1 MNCRC
6 FLSISI
12 SISITFLWFPALLF
26 PWFFGVSSTA
36 VQLFGCCR
44 AHRCASAS
52 YGCWPIIPCLWS
64 SIFLGFWSIILCLWF
79 QAFSLAFGV
88 WFPCS
93 FMHVPDFMA
102 ALAVIFCCLLFQ
114 AFSLIQWLLWWLVLC
129 CRCTY
134 QLYSQ
139 PMQYS
144 RIYAACLLI
153 CAYYIDII
161 HSFFSQHVTVLV
173 ALSVLPPVLLITG
186 FCVVNLLQ
194 RNNHRLK
201 LFD

>member
-1 MNCRC
+1 MVLLYSDMLVLTCTRCCWLGWGFFHCRPAIWVLPRPSLC
-6 FLSISI
+6 QRILWMLVYISVV
-12 SISITFLWFPALLF
+12 FGFKHF
-26 PWFFGVSSTA
+26 PW
-36 VQLFGCCR
+36 VQR
-44 AHRCASAS
+44 R
-52 YGCWPIIPCLWS
+52 I
-64 SIFLGFWSIILCLWF
+64 
-79 QAFSLAFGV
+79 GV